1 MITDVRAS
9 KMYLLL
15 HQGESVASVS
25 RRLEM
30 SQKTVRKYRDTGQL
44 PSQIQ
49 RPKRNYRT
57 RQDPLAEYWDDIE
70 SLLQQDSQ
78 LKPYAILDWLKQKYN
93 PPQGEPRVTNSIR
106 RSLEHRVQRWKLQHG
121 VEQDVK
127 FPQVHHAG
135 DVLAFDFVVMNSL
148 KVTVN
153 GRPLDHM
160 LFHSVFTYSNWEYVH
175 LCHSESFEALSAG
188 LQDALHL
195 AGGVPDRVRSD
206 SLSAAV
212 NNLSSDKEF
221 AVQYRD
227 LFALRCPGSS
237 NQCPQAA

>member
-30 SQKTVRKYRDTGQL
+30 SQKTVRKYRDTDQL
-44 PSQIQ
+44 PSQIE

-57 RQDPLAEYWDDIE
+57 RQDPLAEFWGDIE

-93 PPQGEPRVTNSIR
+93 PPQGEPRVTDSIR
-106 RSLEHRVQRWKLQHG
+106 RTLERRVQRWKLQHG

-135 DVLAFDFVVMNSL
+135 DVIAFDFVVMNSL
-148 KVTVN
+148 KVTVS
-153 GRPLDHM
+153 GKTVRPHAV
-160 LFHSVFTYSNWEYVH
+160 S
-175 LCHSESFEALSAG
+175 CG
-188 LQDALHL
+188 LHL
-195 AGGVPDRVRSD
+195 LQLGVRSP
-206 SLSAAV
+206 LSFGI
-212 NNLSSDKEF
+212 L
-221 AVQYRD
+221 RG
-227 LFALRCPGSS
+227 ALRGPARRTASGRGR
-237 NQCPQAA
+237 A